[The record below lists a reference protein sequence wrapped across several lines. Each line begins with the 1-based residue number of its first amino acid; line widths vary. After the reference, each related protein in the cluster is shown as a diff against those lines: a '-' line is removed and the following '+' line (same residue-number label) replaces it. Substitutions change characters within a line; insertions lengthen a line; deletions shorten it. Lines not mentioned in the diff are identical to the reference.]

1 MDPISRP
8 VPRTDFEEKVDG
20 SMRFCADMA
29 PEGLLYARTL
39 RSARPRARILSIR
52 LPVLPEGY
60 LTVDRSDVPGI
71 NRIPLVFDDQPF
83 LAEDTVRYVGEP
95 ILLLVGPDRDV
106 IGDLLAAAEVTYQDL
121 PPILS
126 MDEASSRTGDFISDM
141 GACFVA
147 YAYDKGTPDEAIAR
161 AVRVV
166 EDVTE
171 TGWQEQAYL
180 EPQSML
186 GEVDGNRVVVS
197 GSMQCPYYIHEALMR
212 AFGWP
217 AERVRVKQLP
227 TGGGFGGKE
236 EFPSLIGV
244 HAALAAWKAG
254 RPVRIVYDR
263 AEDIACT
270 TKRHPSRIRIRS
282 HLDADGNPLAQEM
295 DVSMDGG
302 AYAGLSSVVLQR
314 MIFTVGGVY
323 RVPNIKVRGRVYATD
338 HVPSGAFRGFGGP
351 QALFAIETH
360 MEHIAREL
368 GVDPLAYRRRHLLE
382 KGDTSTT
389 GGVFH
394 HPILLDRIA
403 DEIDALSGF
412 TAKRGDPAWKDGR
425 LRGIGVSLF
434 LHGCGFTGSGEKD
447 MLHPR
452 VRLVRNRDG
461 TVSIFVSSTEIG
473 QGAGTTLRK
482 IVARTLGLPLGQVEY
497 RWPDTDQCP
506 DSGPTVASRTAMIV
520 GRLLQECA
528 QELLTHEEPEADITR
543 NYHYLRHLAWDKD
556 TLSGNA
562 YPEYSWGANA
572 VETEV
577 DPVTGQW
584 RVTGIWCVFDIGTP
598 LDERIVRGQIEG
610 GMVQGLGYGG
620 REGRASREGHLMQ
633 ASFTDYMIPTACD
646 FPAIEAR
653 LVENPYAFGPFGA
666 RGLGELSLVGAAPAL
681 ALSIADAIGYPVERL
696 PVTPE
701 HVLTLLRNR
710 DRPTETD
717 RARDAELREPQ
728 GRS

>member
-8 VPRTDFEEKVDG
+8 VPRTDFEEKIDG
-20 SMRFCADMA
+20 RIRFCADLA
-29 PEGLLYARTL
+29 PAGLLYARTL
-39 RSARPRARILSIR
+39 RSTRPRARILSIR

-60 LTVDRSDVPGI
+60 CTVDRTDIPGV

-83 LAEDTVRYVGEP
+83 LAEDTVNYIGEP

-106 IGDLLAAAEVTYQDL
+106 LGGLLAAIKVAYRDL

-126 MDEASSRTGDFISDM
+126 MDEAEGRTDDFITGN
-141 GACFVA
+141 GACFVS
-147 YAYDKGTPDEAIAR
+147 YAYDKGQPDAAMAH

-186 GEVDGNRVVVS
+186 AEVDGERIVVS
-197 GSMQCPYYIHEALMR
+197 GSMQCPYYIHGALMR

-217 AERVRVKQLP
+217 AERVRVRQLP

-244 HAALAAWKAG
+244 HAALASWKTG

-282 HLDADGNPLAQEM
+282 HLDADGNLLAQEM

-302 AYAGLSSVVLQR
+302 AYSGLSSVVLQR

-323 RVPNIKVRGRVYATD
+323 RVPNLRVRGRVYATN

-360 MEHIAREL
+360 IEHVAREL
-368 GVDPLAYRRRHLLE
+368 GVDPLAFRRRHFLE
-382 KGDTSTT
+382 KGDTSST

-394 HPILLDRIA
+394 HPVLLGRIA
-403 DEIDALSGF
+403 DEIDAMCGF
-412 TAKRGDPAWKDGR
+412 AAKRNDAAWKEGK

-447 MLHPR
+447 MLHPQ
-452 VRLVRNRDG
+452 VRLKRSRDG
-461 TVSIFVSSTEIG
+461 SVAIFVSSTEIG

-482 IVARTLGLPLGQVEY
+482 IVARTLGLPLEKVEY

-506 DSGPTVASRTAMIV
+506 DSGPTVASRTAMII
-520 GRLLQECA
+520 GRMLQECA
-528 QELLTHEEPEADITR
+528 QELLTHEDPEADITG
-543 NYHYLRHLAWDKD
+543 NYHYLRHLAWDND
-556 TLSGNA
+556 TFSGNA

-584 RVTGIWCVFDIGTP
+584 RVTGIWGVFDIGTP
-598 LDERIVRGQIEG
+598 LDEHIVRGQIEG

-620 REGRASREGHLMQ
+620 LEVLSARDGRLRQ

-646 FPAIEAR
+646 FPAIETR
-653 LVENPYAFGPFGA
+653 LVDNPYEFGPYGA

-681 ALSIADAIGYPVERL
+681 ALSIADAIGCPVARL

-701 HVLTLLRNR
+701 AVLALLRGR
-710 DRPTETD
+710 E
-717 RARDAELREPQ
+717 AEGEQ
-728 GRS
+728 GRR